1 MAKKKV
7 RFFPKTKMRVA
18 YKGIVFSL
26 MSEEDTQ
33 YVEYPDFA
41 HEGFVEDLFN
51 HLKKLGLIAEFSL
64 DADQEDNQKEVN
76 AQEEQ
81 VTLSDK
87 DNKTEKEE
95 EEEVEEDT
103 SQQTQDQ
110 KEDSLE
116 NEQQPLETAQT
127 KTKRG
132 RKKKTNN

>member
-1 MAKKKV
+1 MVKKKV
-7 RFFPKTKMRVA
+7 KFFPETKMRVA

-33 YVEYPDFA
+33 YVEYPNFV
-41 HEGFVEDLFN
+41 HEEFVEDLFN
-51 HLKKLGLIAEFSL
+51 HLKNLGLIAEFSL
-64 DADQEDNQKEVN
+64 DADQENNQKEVN

-81 VTLSDK
+81 VILSDK
-87 DNKTEKEE
+87 DNKTKKEE
-95 EEEVEEDT
+95 EKVEKDT

-116 NEQQPLETAQT
+116 NEQQPLETKQT
-127 KTKRG
+127 KTKRS